1 MENHLAIILYLVSLF
16 FYYVAG
22 MRLSKNNP
30 NASQAFYLLA
40 SAQFLYG
47 FTFINEA
54 LSLNFFRDSEYFNAN
69 DRFLKLISFAMILAM
84 ALITKNF
91 ILECGA
97 LILYFQAIFPFLNNN
112 SFSLILI
119 FINIILISVSGIFT
133 NMTAKISE
141 SACSLVLIVIT
152 IFIASNISDRAEY
165 SMKEALSADKISI
178 ILMVVN
184 FVGLTLVL
192 IFSKNKNYFEKK
204 SLLCFLIL
212 TFIFFIPHRVTLT
225 ICLHIIS
232 FSLAILMIFR
242 GRFNAHIL
250 SSIIFCL
257 MFFII
262 AIASVGRGGS
272 MSRLEAEGNG
282 FLSFILLIIVAYI
295 AQFYRKKS
303 LKKLYKNDDQKT

>member
-22 MRLSKNNP
+22 IRLSKNNP

-69 DRFLKLISFAMILAM
+69 DEFLKLISFAMILAM

-97 LILYFQAIFPFLNNN
+97 LILYFQAIFPFSNNN

-119 FINIILISVSGIFT
+119 FINIILISASGIFT

-141 SACSLVLIVIT
+141 SACALVLIVIT

-212 TFIFFIPHRVTLT
+212 TLIFFIPHRVTIT

-257 MFFII
+257 MLYII
-262 AIASVGRGGS
+262 AIASVGRGGGS
-272 MSRLEAEGNG
+272 FLVGEGNG

-303 LKKLYKNDDQKT
+303 LKKIYKNDDQKT

>member
-1 MENHLAIILYLVSLF
+1 M
-16 FYYVAG
+16 
-22 MRLSKNNP
+22 
-30 NASQAFYLLA
+30 
-40 SAQFLYG
+40 
-47 FTFINEA
+47 
-54 LSLNFFRDSEYFNAN
+54 
-69 DRFLKLISFAMILAM
+69 
-84 ALITKNF
+84 
-91 ILECGA
+91 
-97 LILYFQAIFPFLNNN
+97 
-112 SFSLILI
+112 
-119 FINIILISVSGIFT
+119 ISVSGIFT

-141 SACSLVLIVIT
+141 SFCSLVLIIIT

-165 SMKEALSADKISI
+165 SMKEALFADKISI

-184 FVGLTLVL
+184 FVGLILAL
-192 IFSKNKNYFEKK
+192 IFLKNKNYFEKK

-282 FLSFILLIIVAYI
+282 FLSFMLLIIVAYI

-303 LKKLYKNDDQKT
+303 LKKLYKNDD

>member
-22 MRLSKNNP
+22 IRLSKNNP

-47 FTFINEA
+47 FTFINET
-54 LSLNFFRDSEYFNAN
+54 LVINLFRDSEYFNIN
-69 DRFLKLISFAMILAM
+69 DIFLILISFAMILAM

-91 ILECGA
+91 IFECGA
-97 LILYFQAIFPFLNNN
+97 LILYYLVIFA
-112 SFSLILI
+112 FSRVGLFDATLI
-119 FINIILISVSGIFT
+119 FIHIILISSSGIFSKI
-133 NMTAKISE
+133 TAKISE
-141 SACSLVLIVIT
+141 IACSLVLIIIT
-152 IFIASNISDRAEY
+152 ILIASNISHLAEY

-204 SLLCFLIL
+204 LLLCLIIL
-212 TFIFFIPHRVTLT
+212 MLIFFIPSRITMT
-225 ICLHIIS
+225 ICFYIIS
-232 FSLAILMIFR
+232 FSLTIFMIIR
-242 GRFNAHIL
+242 GRINANIL
-250 SSIIFCL
+250 FSIISFL
-257 MFFII
+257 VILFLGVTSQ
-262 AIASVGRGGS
+262 ARGGH
-272 MSRLEAEGNG
+272 LEAEGNG
-282 FLSFILLIIVAYI
+282 FLSFIFLIIVAYC
-295 AQFYRKKS
+295 AQFYRKKA